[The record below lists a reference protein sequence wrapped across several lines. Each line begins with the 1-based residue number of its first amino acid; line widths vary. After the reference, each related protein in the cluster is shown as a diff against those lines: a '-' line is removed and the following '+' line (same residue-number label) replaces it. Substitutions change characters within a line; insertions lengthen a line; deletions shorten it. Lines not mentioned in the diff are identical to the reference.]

1 MRKLF
6 LLLLCLCCLT
16 LPAMAKEAKQT
27 KDAEAPKAIA
37 TITVEEMEHQLQSG
51 STSEDLLYIKLKDE
65 QVEVYQDLAKDRS
78 LRKQLIISLPNTE
91 MLRLYTTNKATY
103 QQMSRMLLDYEE
115 DNYNFDGYKI
125 ITDVD
130 QPRTLENGTKVYRFW
145 FMKIKREKASRRG
158 VDFPI
163 GIGIGI
169 GGGHHHHGPWIGVGW

>member
-37 TITVEEMEHQLQSG
+37 TITVEEMEQQLQSG

-103 QQMSRMLLDYEE
+103 Q
-115 DNYNFDGYKI
+115 
-125 ITDVD
+125 
-130 QPRTLENGTKVYRFW
+130 
-145 FMKIKREKASRRG
+145 
-158 VDFPI
+158 
-163 GIGIGI
+163 
-169 GGGHHHHGPWIGVGW
+169 

>member
-6 LLLLCLCCLT
+6 YLLLIILCCISIPVL
-16 LPAMAKEAKQT
+16 AKEKKTT
-27 KDAEAPKAIA
+27 KETEAPKPAA
-37 TITVEEMEHQLQSG
+37 TITAEEMEQQFKSG

-65 QVEVYQDLAKDRS
+65 QVEIYQGLAKDRS

-91 MLRLYTTNKATY
+91 MLRLYTINKVTY
-103 QQMSRMLLDYEE
+103 EQMSRMLLDYEE
-115 DNYNFDGYKI
+115 SNYNFNGYKI

-158 VDFPI
+158 IDFPI

-169 GGGHHHHGPWIGVGW
+169 GGGHHHGPWIGVGW